1 MEREIRDMRERERER
16 ERIVRIKP
24 RTEIAIT
31 CKYNQ

>member
-24 RTEIAIT
+24 RTEIKIT